1 MQDVSEYTDKIDILI
16 YNNKPKRIVA
26 QIKVSIA
33 SLLPKELCAILSGLV
48 MSSDFQL
55 GQELFKDRD
64 FKQNHAFFQDIFELG
79 RRHKIS
85 NPVRVLVV
93 NVYSNVFARKR

>member
-1 MQDVSEYTDKIDILI
+1 MRLTYHERKYLRLLEAALDVSEYTDKIDILI

-26 QIKVSIA
+26 QIK
-33 SLLPKELCAILSGLV
+33 ELCAILSGLV
-48 MSSDFQL
+48 MSSDFKR

-64 FKQNHAFFQDIFELG
+64 FAQNQAFFQDIFELG

-85 NPVRVLVV
+85 NPVRFLI
-93 NVYSNVFARKR
+93 